1 MRDKNHFCIAQFS
14 LVFSLVCFSVV
25 SCKFLSTS
33 KSSMIKYFCV
43 QSYPHWPYS
52 IKWKTQ
58 NNVQKYCS
66 LSGYGHKNKSMFQH
80 ICWNYL
86 FFFYWETII
95 DNATAVGVSIFQSPH
110 SV

>member
-43 QSYPHWPYS
+43 QSYPHFANNIFDDKNDRIQLNEKLKIMFKS
-52 IKWKTQ
+52 IAVYQVMVTKINQCFNTY
-58 NNVQKYCS
+58 V
-66 LSGYGHKNKSMFQH
+66 
-80 ICWNYL
+80 
-86 FFFYWETII
+86 ETIFSFLLR
-95 DNATAVGVSIFQSPH
+95 NNH
-110 SV
+110 R